1 MGLLAY
7 NLVLR
12 LYYFGISI
20 ASFFNSKAKKFLD
33 GRKHIFKTM
42 EDKMAN
48 ETRKVVWFHAAS
60 LGEFEQGRPL
70 IEAFK
75 NKFTDYAVLLTFFSP
90 SGYEVRKGY
99 ENADHVFYLPFDNR
113 HNALRFI
120 KLAKPS
126 LAFFIKYEFW
136 YHYIDCLKQANI
148 PVFSVS
154 AIFRPNQIF
163 FKAIGKLQ
171 RTTLKK
177 IDWFFVQDIDSAKLL
192 TDINIHNVTVSGD
205 TRFDRV
211 NEIAKLSS
219 PIDFLAEFKGNSKTL
234 VVGSSWKEDM
244 EVMLPLIN
252 QDPGI
257 RFIIAPHEI
266 NESSLKNMEDKIR
279 LPSIRYSNL
288 NGSEPKDYKVL
299 IIDNVGMLSKLYYYG
314 EVAYIGGGFRQ
325 GLHNI
330 LEATA
335 FGLPVIFG
343 NRNYRKF
350 KEARD
355 LIEEGGAFAV
365 NDTKEFQKVTH
376 QLLDNDETLGK
387 ASGICKDFI
396 QKRTGA
402 SQKILDHITDL
413 IEKK

>member
-7 NLVLR
+7 NLVLN
-12 LYYFGISI
+12 LYYLGIKI
-20 ASFFNSKAKKFLD
+20 ASVFNSKAKKFLD
-33 GRKHIFKTM
+33 GRKDIFKTM

-75 NKFTDYAVLLTFFSP
+75 KKFSDYAVLLTFFSP
-90 SGYEVRKGY
+90 SGYELRKGY

-113 HNALRFI
+113 RNVLRFI
-120 KLAKPS
+120 KLTKPS

-136 YHYIDCLKQANI
+136 YHYIDCLKQAKI

-154 AIFRPNQIF
+154 AIFRSNQIF

-171 RTTLKK
+171 RETLKK
-177 IDWFFVQDIDSAKLL
+177 IDRFFVQDNDSAKLL
-192 TDINIHNVTVSGD
+192 ATINIHNVTVSGD

-211 NEIAKLSS
+211 SEIARSS
-219 PIDFLAEFKGNSKTL
+219 LPIDFLTDFKGKSKTL
-234 VVGSSWKEDM
+234 VVGSSWKEDI
-244 EVMLPLIN
+244 EVILPFIN

-266 NESSLKNMEDKIR
+266 NESSLQNMEDRIR
-279 LPSIRYSNL
+279 LPSIRYSHC
-288 NGSEPKDYKVL
+288 NGSKLKDYKVL

-314 EVAYIGGGFRQ
+314 EMAYIGGGFGK

-330 LEATA
+330 LEAA
-335 FGLPVIFG
+335 VFGLPIIFG
-343 NRNYRKF
+343 NRNYWKF

-355 LIEEGGAFAV
+355 LIEEGCAFAV
-365 NDTKEFQKVTH
+365 NDSEEFQKVIH
-376 QLLDNDETLGK
+376 QLLDSDEMLEK
-387 ASGICKDFI
+387 ASNICKEFI
-396 QKRTGA
+396 QTRTGA
-402 SQKILDHITDL
+402 SQKILDYCSDL

>member
-7 NLVLR
+7 NLVLN
-12 LYYFGISI
+12 LYYLGIRI
-20 ASFFNSKAKKFLD
+20 ASVFNSKAKQFLI
-33 GRKHIFKTM
+33 GRKDIFKM
-42 EDKMAN
+42 IEDKMAN

-75 NKFTDYAVLLTFFSP
+75 KKFSDYAVLLTFFSP
-90 SGYEVRKGY
+90 SGYELRKGY

-113 HNALRFI
+113 RNVLRFI
-120 KLAKPS
+120 KLTKPS

-136 YHYIDCLKQANI
+136 YHYIDCLKQAKI

-154 AIFRPNQIF
+154 SIFRSNQIF

-171 RTTLKK
+171 RATLKK
-177 IDWFFVQDIDSAKLL
+177 IDRFFVQDNDSAKLL
-192 TDINIHNVTVSGD
+192 ATINIHNVTVSGD

-211 NEIAKLSS
+211 REIARSS
-219 PIDFLAEFKGNSKTL
+219 LPIDFLMEFKGKSKTL
-234 VVGSSWKEDM
+234 VVGSSWKEDI
-244 EVMLPLIN
+244 EVMLPFIN

-257 RFIIAPHEI
+257 RFVIAPHEI
-266 NESSLKNMEDKIR
+266 NESSLQNMEDRIQ
-279 LPSIRYSNL
+279 LPSIRYSHCN
-288 NGSEPKDYKVL
+288 NSELKDYKVL

-314 EVAYIGGGFRQ
+314 EVAYIGGGFGR

-330 LEATA
+330 LEAAA
-335 FGLPVIFG
+335 FGLPIIFG

-365 NDTKEFQKVTH
+365 NDPKEFKKVIH
-376 QLLDNDETLGK
+376 QLLESDEILEKT
-387 ASGICKDFI
+387 SDICKEFI
-396 QKRTGA
+396 KTRTGA
-402 SQKILDHITDL
+402 SQKILDQCSDL

>member
-7 NLVLR
+7 NLVLN
-12 LYYFGISI
+12 LYYLGIRI
-20 ASFFNSKAKKFLD
+20 ASVFNSKAKKFLD
-33 GRKHIFKTM
+33 GRKDIFKTM

-75 NKFTDYAVLLTFFSP
+75 KKFSDYAVLLTFFSP
-90 SGYEVRKGY
+90 SGYELRKGY

-113 HNALRFI
+113 RNVLRFI
-120 KLAKPS
+120 KLTKPS

-136 YHYIDCLKQANI
+136 YHYIDCLKHDKI

-154 AIFRPNQIF
+154 SIFRPNQIF

-171 RTTLKK
+171 RATLKK
-177 IDWFFVQDIDSAKLL
+177 INRIFVQDNDSAKLL
-192 TDINIHNVTVSGD
+192 AKINIHNVTVSGD

-211 NEIAKLSS
+211 GEIARHSQ

-234 VVGSSWKEDM
+234 VVGSSWKEDI
-244 EVMLPLIN
+244 EVMLPFIN

-266 NESSLKNMEDKIR
+266 NESSLQNMEDRIH
-279 LPSIRYSNL
+279 LPSIRYSHCN
-288 NGSEPKDYKVL
+288 NSELKDYKVL

-314 EVAYIGGGFRQ
+314 EMAYIGGGFGK

-330 LEATA
+330 LEAAA
-335 FGLPVIFG
+335 FGLPIIFG
-343 NRNYRKF
+343 NRNYLKF

-365 NDTKEFQKVTH
+365 NDTKEFQKVIH
-376 QLLDNDETLGK
+376 QLLESDEILEKT
-387 ASGICKDFI
+387 SDICKEFI
-396 QKRTGA
+396 QTRTGA
-402 SQKILDHITDL
+402 SQKILDQCSDL